1 MEIRGEH
8 FFLIYSPN
16 ISNLSHHKKQKQKR
30 MGIAA
35 LGSMSEGRAAP
46 ETSFHASQSA
56 QNTLSTSAQWGYWQ

>member
-1 MEIRGEH
+1 
-8 FFLIYSPN
+8 
-16 ISNLSHHKKQKQKR
+16 

-56 QNTLSTSAQWGYWQ
+56 QNTLSTSFQ